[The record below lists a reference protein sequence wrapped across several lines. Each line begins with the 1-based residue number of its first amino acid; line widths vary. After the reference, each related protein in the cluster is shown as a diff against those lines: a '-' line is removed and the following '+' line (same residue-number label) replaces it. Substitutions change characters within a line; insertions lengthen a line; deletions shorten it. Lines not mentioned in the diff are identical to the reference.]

1 MAQGTAGVALSRHQR
16 GVHGVVLEPVV
27 YASHGAGHRQAWL
40 FLDARGGAQGWSLSA
55 ASMRAMAQGTAGV
68 ALSRR
73 QRGGAQG
80 WSLSA
85 ASMRAKPQEGRE
97 KRSF

>member
-1 MAQGTAGVALSRHQR
+1 M
-16 GVHGVVLEPVV
+16 VLELVV

-73 QRGGAQG
+73 QRGGPGVVLERGVYAGQ
-80 WSLSA
+80 A
-85 ASMRAKPQEGRE
+85 AGGKE